1 MSLIH
6 SNFTQIWSQL
16 RVKKPHLRYFLE
28 SIRIRNHRG
37 IADLSISFT
46 YPVTVIAGP
55 NGCGKSTILFA
66 CACAYGVGVARG
78 YSPAFLIRHL
88 KVNNGQEIADP
99 EENPILEYHF
109 IEDGDRLFM
118 TWQRKKS
125 WSQKIVMGDK
135 IVSRQPRR
143 DKYLRTLANLITPS
157 KVGIP
162 WISGKELSRV
172 EDLDVNMF
180 ELAHRVLPFSYRGM
194 KLITFGGRELL
205 FADRKEIPIA
215 YSEYHMSAGERAL
228 LHLSK
233 EITPLRDAL
242 ILIDEVEAGLHPHT
256 QQLMMLELQRLAL
269 RNDLQII
276 VTTHSPVVLD
286 SVPLEARIFLERTA
300 DNVSVQSAYRD
311 IIQRAF
317 YGRPQ
322 QRLSILC
329 EDAVAE
335 AVILGVLDR
344 VIPILRLTPDD
355 ITVGRD
361 TGKEQFPLHV
371 EALGKF
377 GMLDEFLFV
386 LDGDARSMTDAIN
399 RVAARFNRDVNPLFL
414 PGMQPPEDWLYQT
427 LEQFSDRYAQ
437 ELSAPN
443 LAELLR
449 QLRQYFDNAAD
460 RPANIMKARFTALAH
475 DLQRTPSE
483 IARLVARL
491 ESERGEMKRFA
502 EELRVAISNWRSR
515 VSG

>member
-16 RVKKPHLRYFLE
+16 RFKKPHLQYFLE

-37 IADLSISFT
+37 IADLLIPFS

-66 CACAYGVGVARG
+66 CACAYEVPGARTH
-78 YSPAFLIRHL
+78 SPANLFPHL
-88 KVNNGQEIADP
+88 NASNGHAIADP
-99 EENPILEYHF
+99 LDNPVFRYHF
-109 IEDGDRLFM
+109 FEDGDRLSM
-118 TWQRKKS
+118 TWSRKRA
-125 WSQKIVMGDK
+125 WSRKTYKGGTLVP
-135 IVSRQPRR
+135 QPRR
-143 DKYLRTLANLITPS
+143 DLYLRTLATLTSPAE
-157 KVGIP
+157 VRGILRFG
-162 WISGKELSRV
+162 GKDCTLEEL
-172 EDLDVNMF
+172 DA
-180 ELAHRVLPFSYRGM
+180 ELFSFAHRVLPSRYRGF
-194 KLITFGGRELL
+194 KLLSLKGRDLL
-205 FADRKEIPIA
+205 FAEREEIPVA

-228 LHLSK
+228 LRLSK
-233 EITPLRDAL
+233 EIALLRNAL

-256 QQLMMLELQRLAL
+256 QQQMMLELQRLAL

-286 SVPLEARIFLERTA
+286 SVPPEARIFLERTA
-300 DNVSVQSAYRD
+300 ENVSVQPAYRD

-322 QRLSILC
+322 KRLSVLC

-344 VIPILRLTPDD
+344 VIPVMQLTPDD

-361 TGKEQFPLHV
+361 TGKEQFPQHV

-386 LDGDARSMTDAIN
+386 LDGDARSMTGALN
-399 RVAARFNRDVNPLFL
+399 QVAARFNWIVNPLFL
-414 PGMQPPEDWLYQT
+414 PGTHPPEDWIYRT
-427 LEQFSDRYAQ
+427 LEQFSDRYTQ

-449 QLRQYFDNAAD
+449 YLRQYFDNASD
-460 RPANIMKARFTALAH
+460 RPANIMKARFAALAH
-475 DLQRTPSE
+475 DLQRPPEE

-491 ESERGEMKRFA
+491 ESERGEMRRFA
-502 EELRVAISNWRSR
+502 EELRMAISNWRSR